1 MTVKVSLK
9 DLIESGAHF
18 GHQSKRWNPK
28 MEEYIYGEKEGVHI
42 FDLTKTKEKLEE
54 ALEFLKKAASE
65 GKIILIVGTKK
76 QAKDKV
82 EETAKGAGIY
92 YVNER
97 WLGGTLTNFEQIK
110 KSLRRMD
117 KLKIGLA
124 DGEFTDR
131 TKKERLLIDRDVK
144 RLERFFGGMVGLTE
158 MPEVLIIIDVKREH
172 TALKEANM
180 KNLTTVALVDTNSDP
195 TGVDYPI
202 PMNDDASK
210 ALEYV
215 LGLMGEAISEGKGK
229 KKETKSTGK
238 ESVDGTEAEKAP
250 IKK

>member
-1 MTVKVSLK
+1 MAKVSLK

-42 FDLTKTKEKLEE
+42 FDLTKTKEKLDE
-54 ALEFLKKAASE
+54 ALDFLKKSAQE
-65 GKIILIVGTKK
+65 GKKILLVGTKK
-76 QAKDKV
+76 QAKEKV
-82 EETAKGAGIY
+82 EATAKSAGIF

-117 KLKIGLA
+117 KLKKGLES
-124 DGEFTDR
+124 GEFADR
-131 TKKERLLIDRDVK
+131 TKKERLLIDRDIK
-144 RLERFFGGMVGLTE
+144 RLERFFGGMVGLE
-158 MPEVLIIIDVKREH
+158 DLPDVLVIIDVKREH
-172 TALKEANM
+172 TALSEAEM
-180 KNLTTVALVDTNSDP
+180 KGLTTVALVDTNSDP

-215 LGLMGEAISEGKGK
+215 LGLVAEAISEGKGK
-229 KKETKSTGK
+229 KKEIKSEK
-238 ESVDGTEAEKAP
+238 EES
-250 IKK
+250 KKKSK